1 MLYHQRPSA
10 AVCQVPAAGWELS
23 ETVLPRAAISAS
35 LTVHEPDVFQ
45 LLYADGA
52 DYAVPGEGDRWRYN
66 YLRGFFTTRWQALDD
81 LGEYSQTSAGSY
93 SFTATKDITI
103 NIVFMPT
110 IR

>member
-45 LLYADGA
+45 LLLALLLD
-52 DYAVPGEGDRWRYN
+52 
-66 YLRGFFTTRWQALDD
+66 FTERTL
-81 LGEYSQTSAGSY
+81 
-93 SFTATKDITI
+93 I
-103 NIVFMPT
+103 
-110 IR
+110 

>member
-1 MLYHQRPSA
+1 MFWHLFSA
-10 AVCQVPAAGWELS
+10 TGLS
-23 ETVLPRAAISAS
+23 VRKISKFPMS
-35 LTVHEPDVFQ
+35 SGSYGDRVTI
-45 LLYADGA
+45 YADGA

-66 YLRGFFTTRWQALDD
+66 YLRGFFTTGWQALDD

-110 IR
+110 IKISKYQGLCH

>member
-1 MLYHQRPSA
+1 M
-10 AVCQVPAAGWELS
+10 
-23 ETVLPRAAISAS
+23 ETG
-35 LTVHEPDVFQ
+35 LTI
-45 LLYADGA
+45 YADGA

-66 YLRGFFTTRWQALDD
+66 YLRGFFTTGWQALDD

>member
-45 LLYADGA
+45 LLLALLLDFTEADLELIGA
-52 DYAVPGEGDRWRYN
+52 RCRNLVPEIIGGIIDV
-66 YLRGFFTTRWQALDD
+66 LDFAYGSSIFNQ
-81 LGEYSQTSAGSY
+81 LGLIIFGA
-93 SFTATKDITI
+93 
-103 NIVFMPT
+103 
-110 IR
+110 